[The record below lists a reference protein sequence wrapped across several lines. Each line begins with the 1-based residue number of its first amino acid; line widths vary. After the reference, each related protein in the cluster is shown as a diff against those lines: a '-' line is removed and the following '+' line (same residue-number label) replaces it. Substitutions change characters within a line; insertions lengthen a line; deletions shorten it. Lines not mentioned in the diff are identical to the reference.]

1 MMPVDKGKDRVR
13 IAAEDRRGA
22 DAALLRCHHG
32 RLAGGAVCI
41 AGVDQRNPELML
53 APFQVA
59 LSDDQRRRDHFVAG
73 EHGGGGRRLVGH
85 CAGEVR
91 LTGPRNLLSFY
102 ACATW
107 MWRAAKRWCCT
118 MGEAGDCRG
127 RTHRHPGSKWLRK
140 VDPDQGHMTCECYP
154 IVRAGMEMK
163 VYGRD
168 RWEVQELREH
178 LGVVATELPGERT
191 AVTRGLD
198 AVVSGFFSS
207 STLWPNL
214 VVTESMRSSALEA
227 LGMLGAEYLRDRW
240 VGEMSAGEKR
250 RVMIARA
257 LVHRPEMLLLDEPS
271 NALDLA
277 AQRELREILRAV
289 AVGSGERRGT
299 GLVMV
304 THHLADI
311 LPEIDRVVMM
321 GSGRIVADGPKREL
335 LQASRLRELFGVD
348 LELTERNGYWH
359 SW

>member
-1 MMPVDKGKDRVR
+1 
-13 IAAEDRRGA
+13 
-22 DAALLRCHHG
+22 
-32 RLAGGAVCI
+32 
-41 AGVDQRNPELML
+41 
-53 APFQVA
+53 
-59 LSDDQRRRDHFVAG
+59 
-73 EHGGGGRRLVGH
+73 
-85 CAGEVR
+85 
-91 LTGPRNLLSFY
+91 
-102 ACATW
+102 
-107 MWRAAKRWCCT
+107 
-118 MGEAGDCRG
+118 
-127 RTHRHPGSKWLRK
+127 
-140 VDPDQGHMTCECYP
+140 MTCECYP
-154 IVRAGMEMK
+154 IVRPGMEMK

-168 RWEVQELREH
+168 RWEVQELRKH

-214 VVTESMRSSALEA
+214 VVTESMRSSALDA

-277 AQRELREILRAV
+277 AQRELREILREV
-289 AVGSGERRGT
+289 AVGSGQRPGT

-321 GSGRIVADGPKREL
+321 SAGRIVADGPKREL
-335 LQASRLRELFGVD
+335 LQAARLRELFGVD

>member
-1 MMPVDKGKDRVR
+1 MMTTTQHSREFQAPAEFLSMRNVD
-13 IAAEDRRGA
+13 IARGQKVVLQ
-22 DAALLRCHHG
+22 DVNLT
-32 RLAGGAVCI
+32 I
-41 AGVDQRNPELML
+41 AT
-53 APFQVA
+53 
-59 LSDDQRRRDHFVAG
+59 G
-73 EHGGGGRRLVGH
+73 EHIAIL
-85 CAGEVR
+85 
-91 LTGPRNLLSFY
+91 GPNGCGKSTLIK
-102 ACATW
+102 A
-107 MWRAAKRWCCT
+107 
-118 MGEAGDCRG
+118 
-127 RTHRHPGSKWLRK
+127 
-140 VDPDQGHMTCECYP
+140 MTCECYP
-154 IVRAGMEMK
+154 IVRSGMEMK

-168 RWEVQELREH
+168 RWEVQELRKH

-191 AVTRGLD
+191 SVTRGLD

-214 VVTESMRSSALEA
+214 EVTEPMRASAMEA
-227 LGMLGAEYLRDRW
+227 LGLLGAAYLRDRF

-289 AVGSGERRGT
+289 AVGSENRRGT
-299 GLVMV
+299 GIVMV

-321 GSGRIVADGPKREL
+321 KGGRIFADGPKMEL
-335 LQASRLRELFGVD
+335 LQAEKLEELFGVE
-348 LELTERNGYWH
+348 LELTERHGYWH

>member
-1 MMPVDKGKDRVR
+1 MRNVDVARGQKVVLHDVNLS
-13 IAAEDRRGA
+13 IA
-22 DAALLRCHHG
+22 
-32 RLAGGAVCI
+32 
-41 AGVDQRNPELML
+41 
-53 APFQVA
+53 
-59 LSDDQRRRDHFVAG
+59 AG
-73 EHGGGGRRLVGH
+73 EHIAIL
-85 CAGEVR
+85 
-91 LTGPRNLLSFY
+91 GPNGCGKSTLIK
-102 ACATW
+102 A
-107 MWRAAKRWCCT
+107 
-118 MGEAGDCRG
+118 
-127 RTHRHPGSKWLRK
+127 
-140 VDPDQGHMTCECYP
+140 MTCECYP
-154 IVRAGMEMK
+154 IVRPGMEMK

-168 RWEVQELREH
+168 RWEVQELRKH

-214 VVTESMRSSALEA
+214 VVTESMRSSALDA

-277 AQRELREILRAV
+277 AQRELREILREV

-321 GSGRIVADGPKREL
+321 RRGPYRGRWTKAGIAASGQAARALWRGSRIDRTQWL
-335 LQASRLRELFGVD
+335 LAFLVRGSVRS
-348 LELTERNGYWH
+348 NIAA
-359 SW
+359 